1 MDTTFLL
8 FLLLGSAAI
17 TTTGAAET
25 TDSTT
30 TFQELE
36 TMLKTL
42 RSHGYTL
49 FSNAITT
56 TELQYQLVTTAASDD
71 VNRTTSFTLFCPKD
85 SQLFALDMASDANIY
100 VSTLQ
105 YHVIPHRRLTFA
117 ELQNLSTSFLDTL
130 LPHYSVLI
138 GKTQNDSVISNNGST
153 GVLVDGVRISAPDLF
168 VGSRTVV
175 HGIDDILMTGL
186 NKYSEDLGEEEI
198 SNKGLGSA
206 TPAATPGNSPGEF
219 LAPMAQFDWNI
230 PVPPPNT
237 YLDTIPQFESSN
249 PVASDEETLALL
261 AQLAW
266 NIPVEEPAL
275 SPVKKGNQKSIKKG
289 GKRRRIR
296 PGNRRKNR
304 HRDHHFDDL

>member
-1 MDTTFLL
+1 MDTTFFL
-8 FLLLGSAAI
+8 FLLLGSAAVI
-17 TTTGAAET
+17 TTATAKT
-25 TDSTT
+25 IDSTK
-30 TFQELE
+30 TFQEHE
-36 TMLKTL
+36 SMLQTL
-42 RSHGYTL
+42 RSRGYTL

-56 TELQYQLVTTAASDD
+56 TDLQYQLLTTTAADD
-71 VNRTTSFTLFCPKD
+71 VNSTTSFTLFCPKD

-100 VSTLQ
+100 ISTLH

-117 ELQNLSTSFLDTL
+117 ELRNLSTSFLDTL

-153 GVLVDGVRISAPDLF
+153 GVMVDGVRISDPDLF

-175 HGIDDILMTGL
+175 HGIDDILVTGL

-198 SNKGLGSA
+198 NNNGLGSA
-206 TPAATPGNSPGEF
+206 TPAATAGYSPEEF
-219 LAPMAQFDWNI
+219 LAPMAQFDSNV

-237 YLDTIPQFESSN
+237 NLASIPQFESSS

-275 SPVKKGNQKSIKKG
+275 SPVKKGNEKSTKK
-289 GKRRRIR
+289 
-296 PGNRRKNR
+296 GNRRKNR